1 MGYEL
6 VDGLLFAEMVKSG
19 ARNLAKNRSTVNELN
34 VFPIPDGDTGDNM
47 YMTIDS
53 GAAELDLHASEKLGE
68 SAAACAHGMLLGARG
83 NSGVILS
90 RIFAG
95 ISRGLEGL
103 ENADLAS
110 LCRAL
115 EYGIEEAYG
124 AVSVPVEGT
133 ILTVY
138 RDAVRKAE
146 QKLTEESTLDSFFCD
161 FVEESR
167 LSLERTPELLDVL
180 REAGVVDSGGAG
192 LTYIA
197 EGMRLALEGNSLTGG
212 EGASEASAKRVD
224 LDKFTEDSVLEYGY
238 CTEFLLRLQSAK
250 CDVASFDVSQITD
263 FLDTVGDSIVCFK
276 DGSVVK
282 AHVHTKTPGRVLDF
296 CQRFGEFLTLKIENM
311 TLQHNETVKDAAYV
325 LPKKKSV
332 RKKLGIVSVAS
343 GDGLREIF
351 AKLGC
356 DEVVCGGQTMNPSA
370 SDFIAAFDRVN
381 ADTVFVFP
389 NNSNVILTA
398 RQAASLY
405 KDSDVRVLPTKTV
418 GEGYAAI
425 SMLECGECGA
435 DETEAALNEIIESVV
450 TGFVSRA
457 SRESGMD
464 GIEVRE
470 GDYIGFANGHI
481 LVSGGDRA
489 AALRGLCEK
498 LGAGRY
504 DVMLVIRGEDA
515 PEDEAKAL
523 CRELTAKYKRTEIIS
538 LDGVQPVHDYIV
550 ILE

>member
-1 MGYEL
+1 MENGL

-19 ARNLAKNRSTVNELN
+19 ARNLERNRTTVNELN

-53 GAAELDLHASEKLGE
+53 GAAELEAHASPSLGE
-68 SAAACAHGMLLGARG
+68 SAAACARGMLLGARG

-103 ENADLAS
+103 DDAS
-110 LCRAL
+110 LDDMCRAL
-115 EYGIEEAYG
+115 EYGIDEAYA

-138 RDAVRKAE
+138 KDAVRKARE
-146 QKLTEESTLDSFFCD
+146 NLTENSTLESFFGV

-167 LSLERTPELLDVL
+167 RSLERTPELLDVL

-192 LTYIA
+192 LAYIA
-197 EGMRLALEGNSLTGG
+197 EGMRLALDGG
-212 EGASEASAKRVD
+212 AVEEDAHSSFEKKRVD
-224 LDKFTEDSVLEYGY
+224 LDKFTADSVLDYGY
-238 CTEFLLRLQSAK
+238 CTEFLLRLQNAK
-250 CDVASFDVSQITD
+250 CDVASFDVEGLIS
-263 FLDTVGDSIVCFK
+263 FLGTVGDSVVCFK

-282 AHVHTKTPGRVLDF
+282 VHVHTMTPGKVLDY
-296 CQRFGEFLTLKIENM
+296 CQKYGEFLTLKIENM
-311 TLQHNETVKDAAYV
+311 TLQHNETVKNAAYV
-325 LPKKKSV
+325 PPKKSV
-332 RKKLGIVSVAS
+332 RKKFGVVSVAS
-343 GDGLREIF
+343 GDGLRAIF
-351 AKLGC
+351 TELGC
-356 DEVVCGGQTMNPSA
+356 DDVVNGGQSMNPSA
-370 SDFIAAFDRVN
+370 ADFIAAFDRVN

-425 SMLECGECGA
+425 SMLEFPEGSP
-435 DETEAALNEIIESVV
+435 DETVAALEEIISSVV

-457 SRESGMD
+457 SRESEKD
-464 GIEVRE
+464 GVDVRP
-470 GDYIGFANGHI
+470 GDYIGFEDGRI
-481 LVSGGDRA
+481 LVCESDRT
-489 AALRGLCEK
+489 AALYSLCDRLE
-498 LGAGRY
+498 AGKY
-504 DVMLVIRGEDA
+504 DVMLVICGENV
-515 PEDEAKAL
+515 PKDEAQSIYK
-523 CRELTAKYKRTEIIS
+523 ELSGKYKRTEIIS
-538 LDGVQPVHDYIV
+538 LDGGQPIHDYIV

>member
-1 MGYEL
+1 MANEL

-19 ARNLAKNRSTVNELN
+19 ARNLERNRTTVNELN

-53 GAAELDLHASEKLGE
+53 GASELDTHASPSLSE

-90 RIFAG
+90 RIFSG

-103 ENADLAS
+103 DNADIDS

-115 EYGIEEAYG
+115 EYGIDEAYG
-124 AVSVPVEGT
+124 ALAAPVEGT

-138 RDAVRKAE
+138 KDAVRKARE
-146 QKLTEESTLDSFFCD
+146 NITEKSTLESFFGD

-167 LSLERTPELLDVL
+167 RSLERTPELLEVL

-197 EGMRLALEGNSLTGG
+197 EGMRLALDCDSVEEHVSQTS
-212 EGASEASAKRVD
+212 AAKRVD
-224 LDKFTEDSVLEYGY
+224 IDKFTSDSVLEYGY
-238 CTEFLLRLQSAK
+238 CTEFLLRLQNAK
-250 CDVASFDVSQITD
+250 CDVDSFDVGQLIA
-263 FLDTVGDSIVCFK
+263 FLGTVGDSIVCFK

-282 AHVHTKTPGRVLDF
+282 VHVHTMTPGKVLDH
-296 CQRFGEFLTLKIENM
+296 CQKFGEFLTLKIENM
-311 TLQHNETVKDAAYV
+311 TLQHNETVKNAAYV
-325 LPKKKSV
+325 PPKKSAH
-332 RKKLGIVSVAS
+332 KKFAVVSVAS
-343 GDGLREIF
+343 GEGLRRIF
-351 AKLGC
+351 ADLGC
-356 DEVVCGGQTMNPSA
+356 DEVVNGGQSMNPSA
-370 SDFIAAFDRVN
+370 ADFIAAFDRVN
-381 ADTVFVFP
+381 SDTIFVFP

-425 SMLECGECGA
+425 SMLEYPEGDV
-435 DETEAALNEIIESVV
+435 DETVAALEEIIASVV

-457 SRESGMD
+457 SRESEKD
-464 GIEVRE
+464 GVDVRE
-470 GDYIGFANGHI
+470 GDFIGFEGGRI
-481 LVSGGDRA
+481 LVDDGDREKTLLA
-489 AALRGLCEK
+489 LCEK
-498 LGAGRY
+498 LDAGKF
-504 DVMLVIRGEDA
+504 DVMLVIRGENVSK
-515 PEDEAKAL
+515 EEAGEVCK
-523 CRELTAKYKRTEIIS
+523 ELLATYKRTEIIS
-538 LDGVQPVHDYIV
+538 LDGGQPIHDYII